1 MRSKLEQY
9 SQRVRPS
16 VSRGGHPRR
25 NFFFLAY
32 LDLQSHPC
40 PLMQRHQVLP
50 KALEY
55 EGKYLRKQD
64 IATSLRSN
72 KLTRLLSRDVHPLPL
87 IPTFIPSFH
96 DIRSVGSTTAPKVM
110 TPEPSEKSQSRYSQ
124 RKVEETVETR
134 QVEIQVSS
142 EAQKWKGI

>member
-1 MRSKLEQY
+1 
-9 SQRVRPS
+9 
-16 VSRGGHPRR
+16 
-25 NFFFLAY
+25 
-32 LDLQSHPC
+32 
-40 PLMQRHQVLP
+40 MQRHQVLP
-50 KALEY
+50 KASEY

-96 DIRSVGSTTAPKVM
+96 DIRSVGSTMAPKVM
-110 TPEPSEKSQSRYSQ
+110 TPEPSEKSRRYSQ
-124 RKVEETVETR
+124 REVEGTVETR

-142 EAQKWKGI
+142 GAQK